1 MLKKAQQIKDI
12 VRISG
17 GLWASSILLDRAGI
31 PILRLWPDIAVSF
44 ATLAEQTSAIFRA
57 WGMPESHVGIA
68 VEHLLYADLHGI
80 DSHGCG
86 QILGYYLDLTAGRLT
101 PTPQIQTVRETV
113 TTALVDG
120 GGGFGCVAG
129 NYAMQLAIAKCR
141 ESGIGAVAVRN
152 SNHYGAAGSYALMA
166 ARAGMLGVS
175 MTSGPQPAMVPT
187 FGIQAMLGTNPIA
200 FAAPAG
206 RNRPFL
212 LDMATSTVP
221 LGRLATAQRKGK
233 SIPKGWALDA
243 QGRPVRNPGRAE
255 RLRRLTPLGST
266 REMGSHKGY
275 GLAAMVEILSS
286 VLSSRCYAD
295 EQAREYRPVG
305 HFFLAL
311 DPRPFRSEGAFAD
324 NMDALMDSLRATKPE
339 NPSCPVMV
347 AGDPEWTASENRRHS
362 GIPVSRS
369 IVEDIRFVCTACG
382 APFILDKK
390 H

>member
-1 MLKKAQQIKDI
+1 MN
-12 VRISG
+12 VFRTSG
-17 GLWASSILLDRAGI
+17 GLWASSLLLARAGI
-31 PILRLWPDIAVSF
+31 PILRLWPDVVLSSSIL
-44 ATLAEQTSAIFRA
+44 TEQVIAIFRA
-57 WGMPESHVGIA
+57 WGMSESHVGIA

-86 QILGYYLDLTAGRLT
+86 QILGYYHDLTAGRLT
-101 PTPQIQTVRETV
+101 AKPQITTVREST

-120 GGGFGCVAG
+120 GGGFGCIVG

-141 ESGIGAVAVRN
+141 AAGIGAVGVRN

-166 ARAGMLGVS
+166 ARAGMIGVS
-175 MTSGPQPAMVPT
+175 MTSGPQPALVPT
-187 FGIQAMLGTNPIA
+187 FGVQPMLGTNPIA

-221 LGRLATAQRKGK
+221 LGKLFTAWRKGK
-233 SIPKGWALDA
+233 SIPEGWALNA
-243 QGRPVRNPGRAE
+243 KGHALRNPRLAAE
-255 RLRRLTPLGST
+255 LRRLTPLGST
-266 REMGSHKGY
+266 REMSSHKGY

-286 VLSSRCYAD
+286 ILPSTRYAD
-295 EQAREYRPVG
+295 EQAKLYRPVG

-311 DPRPFRSEGAFAD
+311 DPKPFRSEGTFED
-324 NMDALMDSLRATKPE
+324 HLDTLLDSLRATEPE
-339 NPSCPVMV
+339 NPKCPVMV
-347 AGDPEWTASENRRHS
+347 AGDPEWAAAEARRHS

-369 IVEDIRFVCTACG
+369 IVEDLRSVCKASG